1 MYSLHLNL
9 DQISK
14 SLFLRIKTTFYKWE
28 GYYKVSFILMICN
41 LTGTLLPLILNKLA
55 TVLLLQTALEGSL
68 LPVLHHPQNITVIR
82 FLSTFLTVWAHSLL
96 FYLNYGGNPPYN
108 L

>member
-1 MYSLHLNL
+1 MYNLHLNL
-9 DQISK
+9 NQISK
-14 SLFLRIKTTFYKWE
+14 SLFLRTKTTFYKWE
-28 GYYKVSFILMICN
+28 GHYKVSFILMICN
-41 LTGTLLPLILNKLA
+41 LTRIFLPLILNKLA

-68 LPVLHHPQNITVIR
+68 LPVLHHPQNVKVIR
-82 FLSTFLTVWAHSLL
+82 FLATFLTVWFHSLL